1 MPNLTVGRKIWLGF
15 AATLS
20 LLVLVAGI
28 SYFAINRAYDS
39 FTEYRSLAR
48 QANEVGR
55 VQANM
60 LLARLAAK
68 EFILSASDASRSDLE
83 ARIGVALE
91 QVDVVRS
98 LVAATSANEI
108 LDQVE
113 AGLSDYQLGFDDMVP
128 LVLRRHDL
136 VGQLNDAG
144 PAIERGLTQIMDS
157 AYADEDAEAAF
168 YAAQTLRSLLLARL
182 YVFRFLDANDAASA
196 ERVATELRAFAQ
208 HAEDLFA
215 RLENPARRS
224 IAETVVDLAGEYQ
237 ATFAAVHQVILDRNT
252 IISGTLDRIGPEIA
266 GLVED
271 FKLAVKDRQDTLGP
285 LAEASMS
292 DSLVLVLVVSVA
304 AILIGVACAYFI
316 GTSLTRPV
324 TTMTRAMR
332 ELADGD
338 TSTEIPA
345 LDRRDEVG
353 EMAKAVEVFKTNAI
367 EVSRMTAEREAAE
380 NQARAQ
386 RRAEMMSLADDFEQR
401 VSAVVGQVTQ
411 SAKDMH
417 DVAESLSSTSDEAT
431 RQSAEVARAAE
442 SAAQSVH
449 SVASAAEELTSAI
462 AEISERVAD
471 ASNVSQSGVNQAQQT
486 MSSMERL
493 SASTDEISSVIQLI
507 TAIAEQTNLLALNAT
522 IEAARAGEAGRG
534 FAVVAS
540 EVKNLA
546 SQTAKATE
554 EIAGKISAVQE
565 DANQAV
571 SATSTVS
578 QSIDGINQI
587 ATSIAG
593 SIEEQ
598 SAATSEISRSAQSAS
613 TSTAEASDGITQV
626 STASEETG
634 SAAHRV
640 LRFSADLA
648 DQSENLSEALKKFL
662 SELRA
667 A

>member
-83 ARIGVALE
+83 ARIGVALD

-98 LVAATSANEI
+98 LVAAASANEI

-128 LVLRRHDL
+128 LVLQRHDL
-136 VGQLNDAG
+136 VGQLNDVG

-271 FKLAVKDRQDTLGP
+271 FKLTVKDRQDTLGP

-316 GTSLTRPV
+316 GTSLTRPI

-332 ELADGD
+332 ELANGD

-380 NQARAQ
+380 QQARAQ

-634 SAAHRV
+634 PAAHRV